1 MEYLGVSTVEF
12 ERFAL
17 ILMRVG
23 AMLFS
28 APLIGSP
35 IVPSAVKVSLAAAV
49 SLTLLPTV
57 GTTVLLKE
65 VSLYHLAGLAL
76 GEVMLGLAVGLLAR
90 LFLAAMELGAEAVG
104 FQMGFGIAT
113 AVDPSTQVHTALL
126 AQFQSAVTALI
137 FLATDAHYYFFR
149 AISESFGRVSLME
162 FQLNEDLY
170 LIFLRVTREVFIIAV
185 QFAAPATVVLL
196 LTSLALGIVARTV
209 PQMNIFI
216 VGISVQI
223 AVGFGVLFFSLSMMG
238 LLYGQVFAAM
248 GGSILRLVRSF

>member
-57 GTTVLLKE
+57 GTTVLLSE
-65 VSLYHLAGLAL
+65 VSFYQLAGLAL
-76 GEVMLGLAVGLLAR
+76 GEVMLGLAVGTLAR

-149 AISESFGRVSLME
+149 AISDSFGRVPLMG
-162 FQLNEDLY
+162 FHANHDLFT
-170 LIFLRVTREVFIIAV
+170 LFLRVSREVFVIAI

-238 LLYGQVFAAM
+238 LLYGQVFTAM
-248 GGSILRLVRSF
+248 GGSVLRLVRSF